1 MVTNS
6 KRIFGLDLLRS
17 IAIILVLLTHTLPLL
32 DPTTFSK
39 FCVYSGY
46 YGVEFFFVLSGFLI
60 GTILLKIHNK
70 EEVIDFSDIK
80 VFWIRRWF
88 RTLPNYYLVFFVYAL
103 LYYISKHINVLIHIK
118 YISYLFFLQNS
129 ITYQPNDFFPIAWS
143 LSIEEW
149 FYLLF
154 PLVLFLMTRI
164 FTKKKSLSF
173 LLTIITIIVIEIITR
188 FWVSINLNNY
198 WDEGFRKMM
207 PLRLDSIGI
216 GVLVAYIKYYA
227 PKLWNINANILA
239 LSGLIMLISLTLYFG
254 GDYVTYFDPVTWD
267 HGFNPGV
274 FLETIFFTLISFSIA
289 LVIPWLYRINV
300 KETMLS
306 NAVTFISKISYS
318 IYLTHFLII
327 LVLSHIF
334 KQRLN
339 DRQFGIILFIGVWVM
354 TIIISALQYRYFEV
368 KMTALRNGI
377 SRKQAEIKI

>member
-1 MVTNS
+1 
-6 KRIFGLDLLRS
+6 
-17 IAIILVLLTHTLPLL
+17 
-32 DPTTFSK
+32 
-39 FCVYSGY
+39 
-46 YGVEFFFVLSGFLI
+46 
-60 GTILLKIHNK
+60 
-70 EEVIDFSDIK
+70 
-80 VFWIRRWF
+80 
-88 RTLPNYYLVFFVYAL
+88 
-103 LYYISKHINVLIHIK
+103 
-118 YISYLFFLQNS
+118 
-129 ITYQPNDFFPIAWS
+129 
-143 LSIEEW
+143 
-149 FYLLF
+149 
-154 PLVLFLMTRI
+154 
-164 FTKKKSLSF
+164 
-173 LLTIITIIVIEIITR
+173 
-188 FWVSINLNNY
+188 
-198 WDEGFRKMM
+198 MM